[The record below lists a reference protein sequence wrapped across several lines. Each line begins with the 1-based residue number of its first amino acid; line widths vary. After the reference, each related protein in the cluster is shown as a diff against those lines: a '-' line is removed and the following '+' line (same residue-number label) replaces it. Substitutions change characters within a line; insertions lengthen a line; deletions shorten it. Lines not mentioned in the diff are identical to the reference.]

1 MFQHLIVIAVFAACL
16 YFVVRRIVR
25 IVSRVKKGNPRCETC
40 TETSCPLREASNSK
54 KKCDC
59 GCH

>member
-1 MFQHLIVIAVFAACL
+1 MFQHLIVIAVFAICL

-25 IVSRVKKGNPRCETC
+25 IVSRAKKNDPRCETC
-40 TETSCPLREASNSK
+40 TETSCPLREAAK
-54 KKCDC
+54 KRCDC

>member
-1 MFQHLIVIAVFAACL
+1 MLQHLIVILIFALCL

-25 IVSRVKKGNPRCETC
+25 IVSQAKKGDSRCINC
-40 TETSCPLREASNSK
+40 TETSCPLRGASSK
-54 KKCDC
+54 IKKCDC